1 MNNMIYISISK
12 VTYLN
17 VVNFIIRNNI
27 CYKDLKVIN
36 DKIYLVIEEDS
47 LFLFK
52 SEFESVNVIKR
63 YGINGIKDFLKKHYI
78 LLISVLI
85 SYLVII
91 LLSNIIFE
99 IDVSTSNTLLK
110 EKVLEYLKSKG
121 VEKYKFIKSKDK
133 IDDIKKSILEENQD
147 SLEWI
152 EIERVGTKYIVYL
165 TERVI
170 NSDTTDNRKTNIV
183 ALKDGMIKY
192 ILVNSGTKL
201 KEVNEIVKKGDVLI
215 TGNII
220 KDEKIVDQINAS
232 GRVYAE
238 VWYKVNTEV
247 PYKHVVYEKTG
258 KMINHVYLKMFG
270 FKFTL
275 IGKYETNKSMNEE
288 ETLIEKPYLFFKVI
302 KETKELYDYKTVNL
316 TSEEA
321 YEEALKRSDKSIMD
335 KLNLDEYI
343 IDKKVLKKEALRS
356 KINIE
361 VFYRVYE
368 NIGKVEEIKDNG
380 ETLIKEG
387 E

>member
-1 MNNMIYISISK
+1 MSECVYICISK

-17 VVNFIIRNNI
+17 VLNFIIRNNI
-27 CYKDLKVIN
+27 CYKDLKIID

-52 SEFESVNVIKR
+52 AEFESVIVIKR
-63 YGINGIKDFLKKHYI
+63 YGVNGIKDFLKKHYI
-78 LLISVLI
+78 LLISVFI

-99 IDVSTSNTLLK
+99 VDISTSNTLLK
-110 EKVLEYLKSKG
+110 EKVLEYLKSKDI
-121 VEKYKFIKSKDK
+121 EKYKFIKSKDE
-133 IDDIKKSILEENQD
+133 INSIKKSILEDNKD
-147 SLEWI
+147 FLEWI
-152 EIERVGTKYIVYL
+152 EIERVGTKYKVYL

-170 NSDTTDNRKTNIV
+170 INDKTDDRKTNIV

-192 ILVNSGTKL
+192 IVVNSGTKL
-201 KEVNEIVKKGDVLI
+201 KEVNEIVKKGEILI
-215 TGNII
+215 SGDII
-220 KDEKIVDQINAS
+220 KDDKIVDQVNAS

-258 KMINHVYLKMFG
+258 KVINHIYLDIFG
-270 FKFTL
+270 KKFTL
-275 IGKYETNKSMNEE
+275 IGKYETDKSMNEE
-288 ETLIEKPYLFFKVI
+288 EILIEKPYLLFKVI

-316 TSEEA
+316 TLEEA
-321 YEEALKRSDKSIMD
+321 YEEAIKRSDKSIID

-343 IDKKVLKKEALRS
+343 IDKKVLKKEELSS
-356 KINIE
+356 KISIE

-368 NIGKVEEIKDNG
+368 NIALEEEIMNKQG
-380 ETLIKEG
+380 E
-387 E
+387 